1 MGRMAAMRSRPQV
14 GDDVSTSRLE
24 SFSDG
29 VIAIIV
35 TIMVL
40 DLRAPEAAT
49 TVALLALWPIFFS
62 YALSF
67 LVVAIYWVN
76 HRHVVRYA
84 THVTPALLWLNM
96 ATLFTISLIPFATAW
111 LGAHLVAPLPNV
123 VYGLVLI
130 ASAVSFLL
138 LSEVVNRQNA
148 AHREYAHVILI
159 ARAKGLIALALYV
172 TGVALAALVPGALL
186 FAAGAAA
193 LMYFVPTA
201 APKVKPP

>member
-40 DLRAPEAAT
+40 
-49 TVALLALWPIFFS
+49 
-62 YALSF
+62 
-67 LVVAIYWVN
+67 
-76 HRHVVRYA
+76 VVRYA

>member
-1 MGRMAAMRSRPQV
+1 MRSKPEDS
-14 GDDVSTSRLE
+14 DDVSTSRLE

-40 DLRAPEAAT
+40 DLRPPGAAST
-49 TVALLALWPIFFS
+49 AALLALWPIFFS

-84 THVTPALLWLNM
+84 IHVTPALLWLNM
-96 ATLFTISLIPFATAW
+96 LVLFTISLIPFATAW
-111 LGAHLVAPLPNV
+111 LGSHLAAPVPNV

-130 ASAVSFLL
+130 AGAVRFLL

-148 AHREYAHVILI
+148 ARREYAHVIGI
-159 ARAKGLIALALYV
+159 ARAKGMIALALYV
-172 TGVALAALVPGALL
+172 IGVVLAAFVPGAVL

-193 LMYFVPTA
+193 LMYFVPGA
-201 APKVKPP
+201 APKMGHSG